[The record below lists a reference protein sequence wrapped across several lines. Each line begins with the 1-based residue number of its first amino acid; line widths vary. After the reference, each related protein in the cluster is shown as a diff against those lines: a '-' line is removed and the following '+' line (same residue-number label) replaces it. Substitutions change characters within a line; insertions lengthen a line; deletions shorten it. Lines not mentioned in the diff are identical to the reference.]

1 MTGRK
6 RIVLAFMCMIM
17 CVFCIAGA
25 AACDTTC
32 ANDAHEWGE
41 WVVSTQPTCEEEGV
55 QTRECSL
62 CGETEEKPVEALGH
76 TGGVATCA
84 HLAVC
89 ERCGESYG
97 ELVAHTYDKQVATE
111 GYLATAATCTAP
123 AKYYYSCKCGE
134 KGTETFEY
142 GEPAAH
148 TYDQKVT
155 TEEYLASAATETEPA
170 KYYYSCICGEKGTE
184 TFEYGAPIGHTHAY
198 DQEVA
203 TEEYLATAATCTKPA
218 TYYYSCECGA
228 KGTETFEYG
237 EPIAHT
243 YDRKVATEEYLATA
257 ATCTKP
263 ATYYYSCVCG
273 EKGTETFE
281 YGEPIAH
288 TYDRQVATEEY
299 LATAAT
305 CTKPA
310 TYYYSCVC
318 GEKGTETFEYGEP
331 IAHTYDQKVA
341 TEEYLATAATCT
353 AAATYYNSC
362 SCGAKGETVFEYGE
376 PLGHDW
382 DEGVTTKPSCVADGK
397 TVYTCQRENCSATRT
412 ETISANGH
420 SYIDTVVEPTCV
432 ANGYT
437 LHKCKNCGDSYQD
450 SQVKAT
456 GIHEWDGEVTCTTG
470 RKCSVCGLTESG
482 TGHNYVL
489 IGQTAADCEHA
500 ATETYQCSKCYDEY
514 TDTIGSAN
522 GHDIEGVTPAERQ
535 VAGCKYVLVY
545 ICNDCRKKVEGDT
558 VYHHNYVAQ
567 VTTEATCTAS
577 GVKTITCSDCQYSYT
592 ETIDANNNAHRWD
605 EGTVDGNKRTYKCL
619 NGCEQTRTVID
630 AVSSEFAEGIN
641 TDDLKETGEVQ
652 LSNAAIAFD
661 ETAADSITAGEV
673 ELSAEALKADE
684 LEDLDNLKI
693 TEEQLNQLGDSTVYN
708 LSMTGADGA
717 ITNFGDGKVTVTIP
731 YTLSEGE
738 DVDSIAIWYISED
751 ELVSIPATY
760 SNGYV
765 TFETNHFSYYTVT
778 RLTPAERCELY
789 GHSYTETVVA
799 PTCTAEG
806 YTLKVCVRC
815 HDTVKENIQPATGHS
830 YKDNVTAATC
840 VANGYILHTC
850 ESCGYSYRETLKA
863 TGHDWELTDSR
874 EATCEAAGYNEYA
887 CKNCGAVNT
896 EIIAQLTHSYESTV
910 EPPTCEENGYTLHKC
925 SVCGAE
931 YTDDI
936 VPATG
941 HDYKVEWQWA
951 EDHLSATAVFTC
963 ANNAEHTFSE
973 EAEVTARITQPTC
986 TTYGGAQYIA
996 SVIYNGELYS
1006 DTYYIDRIEMLPHTY
1021 SEEYKSDGSS
1031 HWHVCTVCGAASEKE
1046 PHTMVD
1052 GTCSVCGGG
1061 CLHELTVR
1069 VEINFADYGMCGGSG
1084 VYYTCECGEVKEFDM
1099 SNFAPQCQMA
1109 PAGEPTV
1116 DEDGTM
1122 HQTAV
1127 CPNCGMTAIG
1137 SVLMTTDGCTQI
1149 TDVTYTFIM
1158 GDKVILED
1166 VHSRTEYTYHQNTHE
1181 KDIDVS
1187 DCGTYFTARVC
1198 DNCGEIDSVIGGEYG
1213 CAVDMGK
1220 PDKTETY
1227 TDENGLEHTVT
1238 YVTCPDCGTQ
1248 YVTDMATDVKSVC
1261 EYTVYGLMTVYDAE
1275 GEQVF
1280 EYSQNMSYSNHQ
1292 YEYEYELTGETCEDG
1307 YTIHAYCP
1315 VCGDDYDSEGK
1326 GHNTEHVEYNLSEY
1340 GLCDGWGFAEV
1351 CEICGEVVEVFVED
1365 KCSWNEL
1372 GVNEDGYTQ
1381 YECVVCHAQKLE
1393 KVDREDV
1400 DSCSY
1405 YNISSII
1412 YIVNGET
1419 VLTVDRRD
1427 LREEHTDLEY
1437 SYVLM
1442 GQTCEDGVEVTVICR
1457 ACGYEETYN
1466 INHHEVLPS
1475 ERINFADYGACGGY
1489 IEIRQCP
1496 CGQYKEFPRE
1506 YVCEFEKTNSTITG
1520 EDGIERERIEF
1531 VCPDCG
1537 LHIISD
1543 HYSLK
1548 EGCTVTSYIEYNI
1561 TIGEKTILANCKGAL
1576 EQYEKHAYEY
1586 NYTLLGETCEDG
1598 VEVTEYCTV
1607 CGYSNSYT
1615 AYEHLYELVE
1625 TPLADYGMC
1634 GEAYLE
1640 EQVCA
1645 ACGHVDYKN
1654 VMDFCDWEFTG
1665 YAEDGSSVEVCRTCG
1680 IIRHRLVERS
1690 DKDENCAFT
1699 ETVYISYIRD
1709 SEVVFEYTTIG
1720 HGVKHNMMTEYTLQG
1735 ESCEDGVWIV
1745 STCSDCGYV
1754 ESYEIFGHERQLRE
1768 DYDLGEY
1775 GACGG
1780 HMYVYSCACGQ
1791 YFNVELNTVCSM
1803 VHTNNQYYDDNGNL
1817 VRVEVRTCE
1826 QCGLRYS
1833 SSYYSVRDAET
1844 CTETWYYTIAVS
1856 VKGAYVGSDL
1866 YTYTETYDSHNYEVV
1881 AKLADGAQSCE
1892 DGVTIT
1898 YTCRDCG
1905 ESHSE
1910 RYNHHYTYE
1919 KQIIDLAQYGSVCG
1933 GYAVLMG
1940 CACGNEAYINLDN
1953 VMCEFDQESTDVW
1966 IEGALTGGQYIGNDY
1981 YSYSHYAYIYT
1992 CAVTDPEQCAFSIR
2006 YARYCLP
2013 DGDGCVAY
2021 CYETWQFGYDRQ
2033 TGECEYELTFKTGQ
2047 AYACH
2052 NYGEP
2057 VTQTTVEDGYT
2068 VISEE
2073 LSCPDCGSYFI
2084 SKDYYD
2090 VEGALVKTVVESENT
2105 VIPGYASHVEVV
2117 RVCYFDNYWYD
2128 ELNYYVYDK
2137 GTENEYWTRE
2147 EYSYDFEGGCIRTC
2161 IYTDSYGAHDERVD
2175 TYHMNAYEI
2184 IKNPT
2189 CTQPGEERH
2198 YCPVCGEEFENGIIE
2213 PKDHEWMLCE
2223 NEDGTYYYECV
2234 TCGLQSQNG
2243 ASGTIIMEDLTE
2255 EAGENYV
2262 VGYYNRDEVEYTQ
2275 YVSIIVNGE
2284 EIVLE
2289 GITITQL
2296 EDICAVSFSK
2306 SDVAAAAEAHG
2317 YAEGEYVVRF
2327 TFVPYGDDGSFD
2339 YSITFDNLAEEGAE
2353 PEQPEGE
2360 IVEEVPEEVVP
2371 AA

>member
-1 MTGRK
+1 M
-6 RIVLAFMCMIM
+6 
-17 CVFCIAGA
+17 
-25 AACDTTC
+25 
-32 ANDAHEWGE
+32 
-41 WVVSTQPTCEEEGV
+41 
-55 QTRECSL
+55 
-62 CGETEEKPVEALGH
+62 
-76 TGGVATCA
+76 
-84 HLAVC
+84 
-89 ERCGESYG
+89 
-97 ELVAHTYDKQVATE
+97 
-111 GYLATAATCTAP
+111 
-123 AKYYYSCKCGE
+123 
-134 KGTETFEY
+134 
-142 GEPAAH
+142 
-148 TYDQKVT
+148 
-155 TEEYLASAATETEPA
+155 
-170 KYYYSCICGEKGTE
+170 
-184 TFEYGAPIGHTHAY
+184 
-198 DQEVA
+198 
-203 TEEYLATAATCTKPA
+203 
-218 TYYYSCECGA
+218 
-228 KGTETFEYG
+228 
-237 EPIAHT
+237 
-243 YDRKVATEEYLATA
+243 
-257 ATCTKP
+257 
-263 ATYYYSCVCG
+263 
-273 EKGTETFE
+273 
-281 YGEPIAH
+281 
-288 TYDRQVATEEY
+288 
-299 LATAAT
+299 
-305 CTKPA
+305 
-310 TYYYSCVC
+310 
-318 GEKGTETFEYGEP
+318 
-331 IAHTYDQKVA
+331 
-341 TEEYLATAATCT
+341 
-353 AAATYYNSC
+353 
-362 SCGAKGETVFEYGE
+362 FEYGE

-382 DEGVTTKPSCVADGK
+382 DEGVTTQPSCVADGK

-489 IGQTAADCEHA
+489 IGQTAADCENA

-545 ICNDCRKKVEGDT
+545 ICNDCHNKVEGDT
-558 VYHHNYVAQ
+558 VYHHEYIASIVK
-567 VTTEATCTAS
+567 EATCTTK
-577 GVKTITCSDCQYSYT
+577 GVKEYVCNCGESYT
-592 ETIDANNNAHRWD
+592 EPIATNDNHSWD
-605 EGTVDGNKRTYKCL
+605 EGVSEGGKIKYTCL
-619 NGCEQTRTVID
+619 NAGCGSTKSVID
-630 AVSSEFAEGIN
+630 ASASASAGNI
-641 TDDLKETGEVQ
+641 TADDIKDTEIQ

-751 ELVSIPATY
+751 ELASIPATY

-778 RLTPAERCELY
+778 RLRPAERCELY

-840 VANGYILHTC
+840 VENGFIMHAC

-896 EIIAQLTHSYESTV
+896 EIIAQLTHSYVSTV
-910 EPPTCEENGYTLHKC
+910 VPPACEENGYTLHKC

-951 EDHLSATAVFTC
+951 EDHLSAAAVFTC

-973 EAEVTARITQPTC
+973 EAEVAARITQPTC

-1099 SNFAPQCQMA
+1099 NNFAPQCQMA

-1181 KDIDVS
+1181 KDIYVS

-1248 YVTDMATDVKSVC
+1248 YVTDMATDVKSEC

-1351 CEICGEVVEVFVED
+1351 CGICGEVVEVFVED
-1365 KCSWNEL
+1365 RCSWNEL

-1405 YNISSII
+1405 YNIISTI

-1427 LREEHTDLEY
+1427 LCEEHTDLEY

-1607 CGYSNSYT
+1607 CGYSHSYT

-1645 ACGHVDYKN
+1645 ACGHVDYTN
-1654 VMDFCDWEFTG
+1654 VVDFCDWEFTG

-1690 DKDENCAFT
+1690 DKGENCAFT

-1709 SEVVFEYTTIG
+1709 SEVVFEYTTIS
-1720 HGVKHNMMTEYTLQG
+1720 HGVEHNMMTEYTLQG

-1791 YFNVELNTVCSM
+1791 YFNVELNTVCPM

-1833 SSYYSVRDAET
+1833 SSYYTVRDAET
-1844 CTETWYYTIAVS
+1844 CTETWYYTIVVS

-1881 AKLADGAQSCE
+1881 AKLDDGAQSCE

-1910 RYNHHYTYE
+1910 RVNHHYTYE

-1953 VMCEFDQESTDVW
+1953 VMCDFDQISCETW
-1966 IEGALTGGQYIGNDY
+1966 IEGALTGGQYIGDNY
-1981 YSYSHYAYIYT
+1981 YSYSNYAWIYT

-2006 YARYCLP
+2006 YARYYLPEGDSCL
-2013 DGDGCVAY
+2013 AY

-2033 TGECEYELTFKTGQ
+2033 TGECAYEITFKTGSVLS
-2047 AYACH
+2047 CH
-2052 NYGEP
+2052 NYSES
-2057 VTQTTVEDGYT
+2057 VTTGTEDGYDVT
-2068 VISEE
+2068 TTMYE
-2073 LSCPDCGSYFI
+2073 CPDCGSYYI
-2084 SKDYYD
+2084 RKDYCD
-2090 VEGALVKTVVESENT
+2090 AEGALVKTVEESENT
-2105 VIPGYASHVEVV
+2105 VIPGYVSHVEVV

-2147 EYSYDFEGGCIRTC
+2147 EYSYDFDGGCIRTC

-2198 YCPVCGEEFENGIIE
+2198 YCPVCGEEFENVIIE

-2255 EAGENYV
+2255 ESGENYV

-2339 YSITFDNLAEEGAE
+2339 YSITFDNLAEEGGE
-2353 PEQPEGE
+2353 TEQPEGE